1 MSLVRFLLTLCSTM
15 MTNWMATESEVK
27 KQLSESQVCV
37 IVEPDDIT
45 TKHISVGIITWSI
58 YKLWYAPVKQD
69 TIFTCL
75 ISKIILYVQQFSTW
89 WRTWLNESCFPRMR
103 MLVHCNITIQLHNIN
118 WQVGLGNSTAD
129 FLKRYYFF
137 ELNVKFLLNY
147 CCSAS
152 KYQLIRH

>member
-1 MSLVRFLLTLCSTM
+1 MNMFQNHMWIRVITRVITCDFGTCSCGIFVRVVYVSLVRFLLTLCSTM

-89 WRTWLNESCFPRMR
+89 WRTWLNESGSCGENF
-103 MLVHCNITIQLHNIN
+103 II
-118 WQVGLGNSTAD
+118 
-129 FLKRYYFF
+129 
-137 ELNVKFLLNY
+137 
-147 CCSAS
+147 
-152 KYQLIRH
+152 